1 MRDLAHALGP
11 GQGQVMDILPSLLLV
26 FGALPLAWKAVVT
39 NPPALSMADWIWD
52 STRPDLV
59 FSKSLTAYVAYN
71 INPSGTIS
79 ITLPVPQPPVLSV
92 CEPAHVWEWDAS
104 RPWHPASKRKHL
116 ASRAAL
122 YFGGKWGSLPV
133 DHTVWGIG
141 EKPAHEYI
149 VRDAA
154 ERLCLLRQTR
164 DRYSRLVPGT
174 PLKPRIWEDDWEAT
188 TPAFGLRAIER
199 RWLLSAE
206 SVNPAQQQPHLGP
219 GETQYAHHTVANW
232 MLPSP
237 PRPPPRERGAGA
249 PPLPR
254 APSAQGSFSTHPSFD
269 TVDALA
275 IPDNCPPA
283 PWKRVWIQ
291 IQGVLQDRDQRG
303 LAWRVLHGSVFCG
316 AFRGY
321 INNRIP
327 YSDRCCPRPCC
338 SNQPETLTHM
348 FLTCPV
354 AARVI
359 RWVCDLWPAV
369 TGGSRPVA
377 SAAVFLADDSRVW
390 DPGTALRDL
399 WTRIRLATLYNIW
412 TAAQQRRRG
421 VINNS
426 ASIVAKIIFNLR
438 GSIYRDWQRTQ
449 EDVRMHATILSDWL
463 RGRDP
468 VISIAFFQDLWGP
481 SGGLYTLI
489 PPALPAGRP
498 SMQIRLSC
506 TVPIAV
512 PLGGEHF

>member
-1 MRDLAHALGP
+1 MNVAKYQTLEARACLA
-11 GQGQVMDILPSLLLV
+11 
-26 FGALPLAWKAVVT
+26 T
-39 NPPALSMADWIWD
+39 C
-52 STRPDLV
+52 
-59 FSKSLTAYVAYN
+59 
-71 INPSGTIS
+71 
-79 ITLPVPQPPVLSV
+79 TLPKKDSFFADQW
-92 CEPAHVWEWDAS
+92 ATA
-104 RPWHPASKRKHL
+104 L
-116 ASRAAL
+116 AKDTFIRL
-122 YFGGKWGSLPV
+122 Y
-133 DHTVWGIG
+133 I
-141 EKPAHEYI
+141 
-149 VRDAA
+149 
-154 ERLCLLRQTR
+154 
-164 DRYSRLVPGT
+164 
-174 PLKPRIWEDDWEAT
+174 
-188 TPAFGLRAIER
+188 
-199 RWLLSAE
+199 
-206 SVNPAQQQPHLGP
+206 
-219 GETQYAHHTVANW
+219 TVAH
-232 MLPSP
+232 
-237 PRPPPRERGAGA
+237 RPGSCPTKIPKCRTGITPELKFMPVIGQSCRE
-249 PPLPR
+249 
-254 APSAQGSFSTHPSFD
+254 
-269 TVDALA
+269 
-275 IPDNCPPA
+275 IDNCPPA